1 MRALLAVGS
10 TLGAVG
16 LASCHQELY
25 GASDGSQ
32 ETENVVADKHDEDH
46 PERLCT
52 GNRSQRSQE
61 DGVASE
67 TRVCEQQ
74 KQLGTGQSTCRDR
87 SKASSKTMYGR
98 RLHFFRSQYK
108 GPAPNPGVDAD
119 GSRDEA
125 QQEASGRHV

>member
-10 TLGAVG
+10 TLGLVG
-16 LASCHQELY
+16 LASCHKELY
-25 GASDGSQ
+25 RASDGGQ
-32 ETENVVADKHDEDH
+32 EAENVVTDKHYEDH

-61 DGVASE
+61 DSVASE

-74 KQLGTGQSTCRDR
+74 KQLGTGQRTCRDR

-98 RLHFFRSQYK
+98 RVHILRSKHQR
-108 GPAPNPGVDAD
+108 PALNPGVDAD
-119 GSRDEA
+119 GSHQAHE
-125 QQEASGRHV
+125 QEAAGRHA